1 MNVSMTTQDLNLDM
15 TMDLIKLLDTIPVW
29 NNLLDMIIARK
40 LTLAIDMNNN
50 RTTHN
55 HNNIKKIINIKPHLI
70 NKNNNKK
77 KNNHWTNST
86 QGLNASP

>member
-29 NNLLDMIIARK
+29 NNLLDLTTIRK
-40 LTLAIDMNNN
+40 QTLAMDMNSNK
-50 RTTHN
+50 TTQ
-55 HNNIKKIINIKPHLI
+55 HNNMKKIINNNHLI
-70 NKNNNKK
+70 NQNNNKK